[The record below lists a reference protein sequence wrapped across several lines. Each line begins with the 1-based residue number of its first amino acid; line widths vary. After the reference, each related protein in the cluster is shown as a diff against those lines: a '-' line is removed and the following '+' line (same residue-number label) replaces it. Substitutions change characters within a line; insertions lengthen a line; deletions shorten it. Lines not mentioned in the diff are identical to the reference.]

1 MTVGKKIRE
10 LAGRRA
16 LRSEAHPVR
25 NRRGFNFTTAGTIG
39 LLYKDV
45 DEELF
50 KKIRQYTRQL
60 KEQFGIKYVYVM
72 GFVDETDKRLPV
84 YQSRK
89 LEFDFFS
96 QSDINWHM
104 KPVRRVAGFLKH
116 ELDILIDLSSGNELP
131 INFLMKASPASMK
144 IGLKG
149 SRSEKYAD
157 LVIDLGATP
166 ATERYFEQL
175 NTYLSNNRIR

>member
-1 MTVGKKIRE
+1 MSLGKKIRE
-10 LAGRRA
+10 LTGRRA
-16 LRSEAHPVR
+16 LRAEAHPLR
-25 NRRGFNFTTAGTIG
+25 SRRGFNFTTATNIG

-45 DEELF
+45 DEDLF

-60 KEQFGIKYVYVM
+60 KEEFGIKYVYVL

-96 QSDINWHM
+96 QSDLNWSM

-131 INFLMKASPASMK
+131 INYLMKASTASMK
-144 IGLKG
+144 VGLKG

-157 LVIDLGATP
+157 LVIDLGLAP

-175 NTYLSNNRIR
+175 NHYLSNNRIQ